1 MPRCG
6 GSGPIA
12 REETV
17 ILHFNFEELS
27 ALREGARMFL
37 EESGGEHA
45 PVAAPPLDRVRVQD
59 LMVRLDGDLS
69 IETLSE
75 QREVARALTA
85 IVGVLRAEME
95 SSVLAHHPGEESA
108 VTSYFDFGH
117 ALSVL
122 GRVERIGAEMEAVI
136 EVVTGGEATEE
147 IARTFVFPN

>member
-1 MPRCG
+1 M
-6 GSGPIA
+6 
-12 REETV
+12 V
-17 ILHFNFEELS
+17 LHFNFEELS
-27 ALREGARMFL
+27 ALKEGARIIL
-37 EESGGEHA
+37 EDTRGERT
-45 PVAAPPLDRVRVQD
+45 PIAAPPAERVRVED
-59 LMVRLDGDLS
+59 LMARLDGDLT

-75 QREVARALTA
+75 QRDVAQALTA
-85 IVGVLRAEME
+85 IVDVLRADME
-95 SSVLAHHPGEESA
+95 STIVAHHPGDEQA